1 MMKPVNSLIKT
12 IAKNKEGQSKLLT
25 KNEQNFD
32 EFVQDEL
39 GDTVFIDETTG
50 LKISKGAKTRMEK
63 RLKEEAEHK
72 KRLSDMKAKKKKELE
87 SKASGAAT
95 TVTAKAKPKFDRS
108 KLNTAFMTNAKKGK
122 DEVNGW
128 ALDFE
133 NEA

>member
-1 MMKPVNSLIKT
+1 
-12 IAKNKEGQSKLLT
+12 
-25 KNEQNFD
+25 
-32 EFVQDEL
+32 
-39 GDTVFIDETTG
+39 
-50 LKISKGAKTRMEK
+50 MEK
-63 RLKEEAEHK
+63 KMKEEADHK
-72 KRLSDMKAKKKKELE
+72 KRISDMKAKKKKELE
-87 SKASGAAT
+87 SKASGAAAT